1 MNYVTL
7 NNGIEMPQLGFGVF
21 QIPDGKETQQAVS
34 DALEVGYRSIDTAAS
49 YGNEIAVG
57 RAIADSSIPRDE
69 IFLTTKLWVSD
80 VSYEGAKRGFE
91 ESCKKLGVDYI
102 DLYLIHQP
110 YNDVFG
116 AWRAM
121 EELYE
126 QGVIRA
132 LGVANF
138 YPDMLANLIEFTNV
152 EPAVNQVEANVY
164 FQQWEAQRYMES
176 KGVAMEGWAPFAEG
190 KNDLFHN
197 EVLATIAEAHGKSVA
212 QVVLRW
218 LLQRG
223 IICIPKSV
231 KKERMEQNFAVF
243 DFELTPEDMDLIKTL
258 DTGASQFFDHRTPQA
273 VERIAHLH

>member
-1 MNYVTL
+1 MDYITL
-7 NNGIEMPQLGFGVF
+7 NNGIKMPQLGFGVF
-21 QIPDGKETQQAVS
+21 QIPDGKDTEQAVS
-34 DALEVGYRSIDTAAS
+34 DALEVGYRSIDTAAA
-49 YGNEIAVG
+49 YFNEEAVG
-57 RAIADSSIPRDE
+57 RAIAQSGIPRDE
-69 IFLTTKLWVSD
+69 VFITTKLWVSD

-91 ESCKKLGVDYI
+91 TSLKKLGVDYI

-110 YNDVFG
+110 INDIFG

-132 LGVANF
+132 IGVANF
-138 YPDMLANLIEFTNV
+138 YPDMLANLIAFSNV

-164 FQQWEAQRYMES
+164 FQQWKAQKYMES

-197 EVLATIAEAHGKSVA
+197 EALETIAKAHGKTVA

-231 KKERMEQNFAVF
+231 KKERMKQNFDVF
-243 DFELTPEDMDLIKTL
+243 DFTLTDEDMQLIKTL
-258 DTGASQFFDHRTPQA
+258 DTGKSQFFDHRTPEA
-273 VERIAHLH
+273 VEMLAGLH